1 MSSSDWEKTPSSKMF
16 KTLYKYI
23 IGLNEDNKEIEM
35 TRPGKNSSHAYTN
48 FESTNL
54 HFFLL
59 FVILFYKVQIFTSDQ
74 NRQKKNAKKTIQ
86 KRPFKTFRGTVAH
99 HRKLEEI
106 HNLEM
111 ISTQEDL
118 FKT

>member
-48 FESTNL
+48 FESTTFFSRNFL
-54 HFFLL
+54 RFLFLL
-59 FVILFYKVQIFTSDQ
+59 KSILSCRGQKC
-74 NRQKKNAKKTIQ
+74 NRGA
-86 KRPFKTFRGTVAH
+86 
-99 HRKLEEI
+99 RKMNLFIPIAEI
-106 HNLEM
+106 
-111 ISTQEDL
+111 
-118 FKT
+118 

>member
-1 MSSSDWEKTPSSKMF
+1 MF

-54 HFFLL
+54 QFFLL

-74 NRQKKNAKKTIQ
+74 NRQKNCQKNRSKKTI
-86 KRPFKTFRGTVAH
+86 
-99 HRKLEEI
+99 
-106 HNLEM
+106 
-111 ISTQEDL
+111 
-118 FKT
+118 

>member
-54 HFFLL
+54 QFFCSLL
-59 FVILFYKVQIFTSDQ
+59 SFSTRYKFSLQIKIDKKEC
-74 NRQKKNAKKTIQ
+74 QKNVQ
-86 KRPFKTFRGTVAH
+86 KRPFKTFRGTVAR